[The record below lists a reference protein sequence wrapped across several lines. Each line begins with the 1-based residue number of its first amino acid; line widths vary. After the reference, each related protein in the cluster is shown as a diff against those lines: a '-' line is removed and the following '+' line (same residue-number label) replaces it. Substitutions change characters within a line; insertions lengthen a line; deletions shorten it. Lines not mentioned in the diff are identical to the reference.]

1 MDTGHAPHQHG
12 SLEIAIPVEC
22 ARRFWHADRVLR
34 CLLALIP
41 LSGMLVCGQAL
52 ACPACAGRDGASA
65 AGTLWLLGA
74 MIAAPLAVAL
84 VVGVAVHRV
93 IRAEADQ
100 ASAAIAAI
108 AGVGANE
115 TIDDH
120 RAVEAESP

>member
-1 MDTGHAPHQHG
+1 MRRMSTTLH
-12 SLEIAIPVEC
+12 EIAIPVEC

-34 CLLALIP
+34 SLLALIP
-41 LSGMLVCGQAL
+41 LGGMLVCGQAL

-93 IRAEADQ
+93 IRAEAHQATAATAAIDGIG
-100 ASAAIAAI
+100 ASATVDANGAAE
-108 AGVGANE
+108 V
-115 TIDDH
+115 
-120 RAVEAESP
+120 RSP

>member
-1 MDTGHAPHQHG
+1 MDPWTLAFVG
-12 SLEIAIPVEC
+12 IATFIMVGFSN
-22 ARRFWHADRVLR
+22 AVNLT
-34 CLLALIP
+34 
-41 LSGMLVCGQAL
+41 
-52 ACPACAGRDGASA
+52 DGLDGLA
-65 AGTLWLLGA
+65 AGCTAITGFAFIILS
-74 MIAAPLAVAL
+74 L